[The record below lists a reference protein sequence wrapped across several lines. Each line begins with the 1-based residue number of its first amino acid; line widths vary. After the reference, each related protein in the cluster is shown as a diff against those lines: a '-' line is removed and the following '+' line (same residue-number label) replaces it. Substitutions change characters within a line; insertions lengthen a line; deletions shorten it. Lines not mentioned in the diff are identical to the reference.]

1 MKKLF
6 ALLVGLLIAGATAG
20 TAMAFPFGANKEV
33 SRTEIEKVF
42 NEYHRLLLKGGWL
55 NELRAKWLLFRY
67 GIKKGK
73 TVTYTYSFPK
83 MSSKSGEIQPM
94 GGEQIYLTLEVTP
107 YSYSSMPDYVF
118 VDYHWEWR
126 TPDGYPATEEWG
138 WRGCEDLINIPY
150 PAAYIIKT
158 ESSSKDYEY
167 DYILAFDGELI
178 YTTLGAGNGLEKS
191 GVEFIGTTEKNHWYG
206 FSTSNILGEHY
217 ITRGYK
223 IKDEIV
229 EGYITII
236 YKINMQKVLNYD
248 ITGIRFGMS
257 YEHTYG
263 NKIFNLLGSD
273 ITTTSVSLAIGFTS
287 SNPVATVSVSIYTI
301 TFSALA
307 KLAGSWKAYA
317 YSTFYL

>member
-6 ALLVGLLIAGATAG
+6 ALLVGLLVVGATAG

-55 NELRAKWLLFRY
+55 NELRAKWLLFKY

-138 WRGCEDLINIPY
+138 WRGSEDLIYIPY
-150 PAAYIIKT
+150 QKG
-158 ESSSKDYEY
+158 
-167 DYILAFDGELI
+167 ILTFDGQLI
-178 YTTLGAGNGLEKS
+178 YTTLGAGSNS
-191 GVEFIGTTEKNHWYG
+191 GVTYVREEGTPGGT
-206 FSTSNILGEHY
+206 Y
-217 ITRGYK
+217 INGVYTVLTTRTYTV
-223 IKDEIV
+223 KDEIV

-236 YKINMQKVLNYD
+236 YKIHPSAK
-248 ITGIRFGMS
+248 GIAVELSMV

-263 NKIFNLLGSD
+263 NYLFSLLDDPWLNFTAGVISLGLTL
-273 ITTTSVSLAIGFTS
+273 IAAPGWIVYSVTAYTLSSAAESL
-287 SNPVATVSVSIYTI
+287 
-301 TFSALA
+301 LD
-307 KLAGSWKAYA
+307 GSWTASAKA
-317 YSTFYL
+317 SWTL